1 MASDLNFGWSS
12 VLGWEK
18 TILGVILSH
27 GVQRDFV
34 CNLLENEKLGIQKVE
49 EALLL
54 ALIGKLKK
62 TLSI

>member
-1 MASDLNFGWSS
+1 MVGHQCLDGKRLYLVW
-12 VLGWEK
+12 L
-18 TILGVILSH
+18 TH